1 MVDNVHVKFSFS
13 APGGQILRT
22 QGGGMMDMAGLSS
35 LLAQAGAGAGAIT
48 ASGGQRIS
56 LEGEPGDTQA
66 QPMEVSAAVLCCE
79 SKYPVH
85 KAHKSCPISISLPNP
100 EFPFNPEL
108 ALEF

>member
-48 ASGGQRIS
+48 GAGGQRIS

-66 QPMEVSAAVLCCE
+66 QPMEVSAAR
-79 SKYPVH
+79 SY
-85 KAHKSCPISISLPNP
+85 
-100 EFPFNPEL
+100 FNGVRWFETT
-108 ALEF
+108 FS